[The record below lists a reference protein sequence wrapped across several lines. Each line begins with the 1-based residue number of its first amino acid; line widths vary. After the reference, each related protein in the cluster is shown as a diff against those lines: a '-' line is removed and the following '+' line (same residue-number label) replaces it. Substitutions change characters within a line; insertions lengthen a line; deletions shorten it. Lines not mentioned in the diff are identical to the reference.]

1 MQASSWVSLLLL
13 LAVGQGLFLAASLV
27 LGPDPALRLPNRLLA
42 ALLLVLVAIIGHAW
56 LGVNARFGDYPQ
68 LASAIA
74 TLPLLMGPLL
84 WLYLRSLLQG
94 ATLSWRSSLHALPFA
109 LALLAWAPYYFQPPE
124 WKLALLA
131 GRSHLPWYL
140 AAFGALKALHL
151 AGYLLACYRL
161 IRRGTQAEPTLAL
174 VRSLHRLTLWLGGG
188 LAIDAA
194 LFAAEVLE
202 WPTPVSSDLWGAVV
216 LIGFVYGLAFYAMRL
231 PLGYQPPLPLAVVTP
246 PSESLLS
253 PSERTQFLQ
262 KLTDSMEHAQ
272 MYRDGALTLEQLAH
286 HLALTPHELS
296 QLINQSFQMNLQEF
310 LNGYRVAALR
320 QALRDD
326 TSRPADARQTIL
338 DLALGAGFNSKSSLN
353 RVFKTHTG
361 MTPTQFRDMLAAPK
375 SPE

>member
-1 MQASSWVSLLLL
+1 MQASSSVSLVLL
-13 LAVGQGLFLAASLV
+13 LAVGQGLFLVASLL
-27 LGPDPALRLPNRLLA
+27 LGPDPALRQANRLLA

-56 LGVNARFGDYPQ
+56 LGVNALFDDYPH

-74 TLPLLMGPLL
+74 TLPLLIGPLL

-94 ATLSWRSSLHALPFA
+94 VALSWRSGLHALPFA

-131 GRSHLPWYL
+131 ARSHLPWYL

-151 AGYLLACYRL
+151 AAYLVACYRL
-161 IRRGTQAEPTLAL
+161 IQRGNRAEPTQSL
-174 VRSLHRLTLWLGGG
+174 VRSVHRLTLWLGAG
-188 LAIDAA
+188 LAIDAG

-202 WPTPVSSDLWGAVV
+202 WPTPMSSDLWGAVV

-231 PLGYQPPLPLAVVTP
+231 PLGYQPPLPLPVVSA

-253 PSERTQFLQ
+253 PTERTRFLQ
-262 KLTDSMEHAQ
+262 KLADSMDQAQ
-272 MYRDGALTLEQLAH
+272 MYRDGALTLEQLAQ

-296 QLINQSFQMNLQEF
+296 QLINQSFQVNLQEF
-310 LNGYRVAALR
+310 LNGYRVAALQ

-326 TSRPADARQTIL
+326 ANAESTVL
-338 DLALGAGFNSKSSLN
+338 DLALAAGFNSKSSLN
-353 RVFKTHTG
+353 RVFKAHTG
-361 MTPTQFRDMLAAPK
+361 MTPTQFRDTV
-375 SPE
+375 

>member
-1 MQASSWVSLLLL
+1 MQAFSWMSLVLL
-13 LAVGQGLFLAASLV
+13 LAVGQGLFLAASLL
-27 LGPDPALRLPNRLLA
+27 LGPDKALRQPNRLLA
-42 ALLLVLVAIIGHAW
+42 VLLLVLVAIIGHAW
-56 LGVNARFGDYPQ
+56 LGVNALFGDYPQ
-68 LASAIA
+68 LASSVA
-74 TLPLLMGPLL
+74 TLPLLVGPLL

-94 ATLSWRSSLHALPFA
+94 AVVSQRSALHALPFV
-109 LALLAWAPYYFQPPE
+109 LAVLVWAPYYLQPPE

-131 GRSHLPWYL
+131 ARSHLPWYL

-151 AGYLLACYRL
+151 AAYLLASYRL
-161 IRRGTQAEPTLAL
+161 IQRCKQAEPAQGL

-194 LFAAEVLE
+194 LFMAEVLE
-202 WPTPVSSDLWGAVV
+202 WPTPVSSDLWGAAV

-231 PLGYQPPLPLAVVTP
+231 PLGYQPPMPVPVVST

-253 PSERTQFLQ
+253 PGERTAFLQ
-262 KLTDSMEHAQ
+262 KLTDSMEQTQ

-310 LNGYRVAALR
+310 LNGYRVAALQ

-326 TSRPADARQTIL
+326 ANAKSTVL

-353 RVFKTHTG
+353 RVFKIHTG
-361 MTPTQFRDMLAAPK
+361 MTPSQFRDTVQPPN
-375 SPE
+375 SP